1 MDTIGLH
8 EHLQKRSYPNIA
20 KDLPIWQC
28 KRGQNFYYENYLPE
42 TWAQIQLKGKLYMY
56 HVWKG
61 FRDILK
67 LIPAI
72 GLLESWPLY
81 SRTVQ
86 IYKLLTYPFI
96 FLFEIGGKLKGIFLS
111 ILSATNRIQQ
121 NFEIGICKYQSLNLL
136 KSS

>member
-72 GLLESWPLY
+72 GLLESWTLY

-86 IYKLLTYPFI
+86 IYKLHVLTHPFI

-111 ILSATNRIQQ
+111 ILSDT
-121 NFEIGICKYQSLNLL
+121 IGFSKTLKLAFANINVLIC
-136 KSS
+136 